1 MPVGLTRTEYAAH
14 RKRHGLGGHTLK
26 SIRQAID
33 RGACPTL
40 PDGSIDPMAADK
52 AWRAWHVNNVSTP
65 ADEAAS
71 STRGPDYAVER
82 ARREAAMAS
91 LAELKLAQ
99 ARGDSVDAQTAA
111 RDWYAAART
120 ARDLLLGIPTECA
133 AELASM
139 RDAHAVEMLL
149 MARITAALESLSS
162 PPSGESDDD
171 GDLEEDD
178 TDEAEAG

>member
-1 MPVGLTRTEYAAH
+1 MPVGLTRTEYAQH
-14 RKRHGLGGHTLK
+14 RKRYGLGGHTLK

-52 AWRAWHVNNVSTP
+52 AWRAWHVNNVTAP
-65 ADEAAS
+65 AEDAVA
-71 STRGPDYAVER
+71 TRGPDYAEER

-99 ARGDSVDAQTAA
+99 ARADSVDARTAA
-111 RDWYAAART
+111 RDWYAASRT
-120 ARDLLLGIPTECA
+120 ARDLLLGIPTSCA

-139 RDAHAVEMLL
+139 TDAHAVEMLL
-149 MARITAALESLSS
+149 ITRITVALESLAG
-162 PPSGESDDD
+162 PPSGELEGDDEAGDDD
-171 GDLEEDD
+171 A
-178 TDEAEAG
+178 EAEAG

>member
-1 MPVGLTRTEYAAH
+1 MGMNIKRYAERRRALGLWGGTRQAVYAAV
-14 RKRHGLGGHTLK
+14 
-26 SIRQAID
+26 Q
-33 RGACPTL
+33 RGAIELL
-40 PDGSIDPMAADK
+40 PDGTVDADRADHAWKTEREGRRSGTMDAAEK
-52 AWRAWHVNNVSTP
+52 S
-65 ADEAAS
+65 ADYN
-71 STRGPDYAVER
+71 RER
-82 ARREAAMAS
+82 ALREKANRE
-91 LAELKLAQ
+91 LTELKLAQ

-133 AELASM
+133 SELASM

-149 MARITAALESLSS
+149 TARIVAALETLSS

-178 TDEAEAG
+178 TGESEAG